1 MDEATIDRL
10 ARRVG
15 GRFKLATLVM
25 KRLVEINR
33 GSQLLV
39 EPDTDNTLYGVLK
52 EIDLDIIRLMPRLPA
67 PEEAPEGGEPVVQT
81 EE

>member
-10 ARRVG
+10 ARSVG

-33 GSQLLV
+33 GSQPMV
-39 EPDTDNTLYGVLK
+39 EPDTDNLLHTALK
-52 EIDLDIIRLMPRLPA
+52 EVEVDLIRLVPRLPA
-67 PEEAPEGGEPVVQT
+67 PDEESEDELIQGD
-81 EE
+81 